1 VIAPGSAFAEARQI
15 FAVDLKGVACNQGLG
30 PAATTVHVAVSD
42 PDNAPGQLKVRITFV
57 LASGVQISGPLTM
70 GYNGKDFSATLGP
83 ITDTVK
89 SFYQNSV
96 EADVTAADPAGNQA
110 AAVHFYRLTIFV
122 NCLRG

>member
-1 VIAPGSAFAEARQI
+1 
-15 FAVDLKGVACNQGLG
+15 
-30 PAATTVHVAVSD
+30 
-42 PDNAPGQLKVRITFV
+42 
-57 LASGVQISGPLTM
+57 M

-110 AAVHFYRLTIFV
+110 AAVHLYRLTIFV